1 VSAVLKN
8 VCFFF
13 TLTFFLAYH
22 VEDDPSTKTFFS
34 EIIASISD
42 AKFSADGQYVLARDY
57 MTLKVWDVRTEKKPL
72 SVLYVHE
79 GIRSKLCDLYE
90 NDSIF
95 DKFETDFSGSS
106 K

>member
-1 VSAVLKN
+1 
-8 VCFFF
+8 
-13 TLTFFLAYH
+13 
-22 VEDDPSTKTFFS
+22 
-34 EIIASISD
+34 
-42 AKFSADGQYVLARDY
+42 
-57 MTLKVWDVRTEKKPL
+57 MTLKVWDVRVEKKPL